1 MNLNQEFNLHSHT
14 TRCGHANGADEE
26 YVLAA
31 IKAGFQEMGFSDH
44 IFLPGLTQPRMRGNY
59 ELLDDYLGSVTSL
72 QKKYQNQIKI
82 YKAFEA
88 EWYGPRFE
96 DYYKELLSKGIV
108 DYLILGQHCF
118 FDKQFIFYGRYEN
131 RSLGTYLYLNDLLK
145 GMESGLF
152 LYVCHPDLFMAWH
165 GIFDTQAYEAAK
177 AIANL
182 DARSRYVKPGN
193 LFVTI
198 TNNGQASASNV
209 QVEVLENAEQF
220 PLLSSGVLP
229 YSRLL
234 GGHSFELRYMVFDQS
249 PSMVRVRVQWNDSA
263 ESNKSQ
269 IFDLQAK

>member
-1 MNLNQEFNLHSHT
+1 MVLNIIALVFS
-14 TRCGHANGADEE
+14 
-26 YVLAA
+26 AA
-31 IKAGFQEMGFSDH
+31 ALGFS
-44 IFLPGLTQPRMRGNY
+44 IFVYIRHDKRLKPL
-59 ELLDDYLGSVTSL
+59 ELE
-72 QKKYQNQIKI
+72 I
-82 YKAFEA
+82 A
-88 EWYGPRFE
+88 
-96 DYYKELLSKGIV
+96 
-108 DYLILGQHCF
+108 QH
-118 FDKQFIFYGRYEN
+118 QVNEIHE
-131 RSLGTYLYLNDLLK
+131 
-145 GMESGLF
+145 
-152 LYVCHPDLFMAWH
+152 
-165 GIFDTQAYEAAK
+165 QEAAK

-209 QVEVLENAEQF
+209 QVEVLENAEQY